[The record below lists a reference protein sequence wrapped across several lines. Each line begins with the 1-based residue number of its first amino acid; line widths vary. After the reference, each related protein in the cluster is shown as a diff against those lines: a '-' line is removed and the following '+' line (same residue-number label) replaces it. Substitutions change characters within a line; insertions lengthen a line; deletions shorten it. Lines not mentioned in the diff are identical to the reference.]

1 MTARPADRVHEDRA
15 SGCEGKDNVNHER
28 LVIAIDGPAGSGKSS
43 VSKEVA
49 RRLGI
54 AFLDTGAMY
63 RAVTFAALES
73 GLDLEDQDAVAQA
86 VRSAQIDLS
95 VTPDGQRV
103 MVDSR
108 DVTREIR
115 EPRVSEAVSAVSTN
129 LAVRENLVARQRQA
143 INEVGRIVAEGRDIT
158 TVVAPDADAR
168 ILLTAREEVRLA
180 RRGLQ
185 LNHSQSAE
193 ALAKQVSDRD
203 KRDSSVV
210 NFTEAAEGV
219 ELVDSSDLDF
229 EQTVQAV
236 ISTVEDQAGHL

>member
-1 MTARPADRVHEDRA
+1 MLSKNLRQNSEMHSKGSEQV
-15 SGCEGKDNVNHER
+15 SNER
-28 LVIAIDGPAGSGKSS
+28 LVVAIDGPAGSGKSS

-73 GLDLEDQDAVAQA
+73 GMDLEDQEAVAGA
-86 VRSAQIDLS
+86 VREAQIELT
-95 VTPDGQRV
+95 VTPDGQTV
-103 MVDSR
+103 IVNGR

-115 EPRVSEAVSAVSTN
+115 EPRVSESVSSVSTN
-129 LAVRENLVARQRQA
+129 LAVRENLVARQRAA
-143 INEVGRIVAEGRDIT
+143 IDGAGRIVAEGRDIT
-158 TVVAPDADAR
+158 TVVAPDAEAR

-185 LNHSQSAE
+185 LNHSQSAA

-203 KRDSSVV
+203 KKDSSVV
-210 NFTEAAEGV
+210 NFTEAAPGV
-219 ELVDSSDLDF
+219 ELVDSSDLNF

-236 ISTVEDQAGHL
+236 IASVESQAGHL

>member
-1 MTARPADRVHEDRA
+1 MDPIGVHRVTEVSVVRKA
-15 SGCEGKDNVNHER
+15 VKSVSNER
-28 LVIAIDGPAGSGKSS
+28 LVVAIDGPAGSGKSS

-49 RRLGI
+49 RRLDI

-73 GLDLEDQDAVAQA
+73 GMDLADQDAVAEA
-86 VRSAQIDLS
+86 VRKAQIDLT
-95 VTPDGQRV
+95 VTPDGQTV
-103 MVDSR
+103 VVDGR

-115 EPRVSEAVSAVSTN
+115 EPRVSESVSAVSTN
-129 LAVRENLVARQRQA
+129 LAVRENLVARQRAA
-143 INEVGRIVAEGRDIT
+143 IDAAGRIVAEGRDIT
-158 TVVAPDADAR
+158 TVVAPDAEAR

-185 LNHSQSAE
+185 LNNSQSAE
-193 ALAKQVSDRD
+193 ALAKQVSERDRQ
-203 KRDSSVV
+203 DSSVV
-210 NFTEAAEGV
+210 NFTEAAPGV

-236 ISTVEDQAGHL
+236 IDSVQRQAGHL